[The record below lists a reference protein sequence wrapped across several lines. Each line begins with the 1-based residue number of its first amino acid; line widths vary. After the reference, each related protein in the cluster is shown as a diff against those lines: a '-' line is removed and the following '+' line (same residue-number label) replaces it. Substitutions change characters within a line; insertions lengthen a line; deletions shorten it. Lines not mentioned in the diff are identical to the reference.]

1 MSKGKNPIKHVEFS
15 AEDYYQP
22 DVNGGGSNAPL
33 KKVSD
38 DFREELVSSLTSI
51 KKSLSSSNLD
61 VCTAVVEL
69 EDNAIAKSHR
79 PTDIFN
85 ERTCPFLGMLVMGIC

>member
-1 MSKGKNPIKHVEFS
+1 M
-15 AEDYYQP
+15 
-22 DVNGGGSNAPL
+22 
-33 KKVSD
+33 
-38 DFREELVSSLTSI
+38 LVALATCAQLLMTSFCLSISI

-85 ERTCPFLGMLVMGIC
+85 ERTCPFFGDAGYGNMLIEVHSSGLNKLEREIYSINCVFR